1 MVFNQKVIMKENFAE
16 LFEESVAKLDLR
28 PGSLVKAIIIAIN
41 PGQVVVNAGL
51 KSDAIIPASEFTD
64 EKLSVGDS
72 IDVVIETVENGYG
85 ETRLSREKAR
95 RARTWL
101 ELETAYQ
108 DDEPITGTIVERVKG
123 GFTVEIDSVR
133 AFLPGSLVDVKPVR
147 DPGYLEGKT
156 LEFKIIK
163 MDQKR
168 NNVVLSRR
176 AILERETS
184 AEREARLDELQEGQ
198 EVIGVV
204 KNITDY
210 GAFLDLGGIDGLLHV
225 TDISWKRVKH
235 PSEALKVG
243 EEHRVKILK
252 FDREKNRISLGMKQL
267 MEDPWRNIARRYPKS
282 SRIFGTVSNITD
294 YGCFIELEEGVEGL
308 VHMTEMDWTNKNI
321 HPSKVVQLGDE
332 VEVMV
337 LEVDEDRRR
346 ISLGIKQ
353 CKPNPWQEFS
363 EKHQKG
369 EKVKGKI
376 RSITDFGIFV
386 GLEGDIDGLIHLSDI
401 SWNEPGDQAVRKY
414 SKGEEVEAI
423 ILGIDSDR
431 ERISLSIRQ
440 LEEDPVT
447 EFVETHDKN
456 ETFPATVTAVEAKR
470 ATVQLADQVF
480 GQLRISEYSFQRVE
494 DLREELKEGDKID
507 VKIVNVDRKNRQ
519 LQVSHKA
526 TQSKPTAKTSLGVES
541 TKTTLGD
548 LLKEQMKNK
557 EGEDNQE

>member
-1 MVFNQKVIMKENFAE
+1 MKENFSQ
-16 LFEESVAKLDLR
+16 LFEESIAKLDLR
-28 PGSLVKAIIIAIN
+28 PGSLIQATIIALH

-51 KSDAIIPASEFTD
+51 KSDAIIPASEFPG
-64 EKLSVGDS
+64 EELSVGDT
-72 IDVVIETVENGYG
+72 IDVVIKTVENGFG
-85 ETRLSREKAR
+85 ETRLSHEEAR
-95 RARTWL
+95 RAKTWL
-101 ELETAYQ
+101 ELEKAYQ
-108 DDEPITGTIVERVKG
+108 TGEPITGVIVERVKG

-147 DPGYLEGKT
+147 DPGYLEGKA

-176 AILERETS
+176 AILERYNID
-184 AEREARLDELQEGQ
+184 ERKDLLDKLQEGQ
-198 EVIGVV
+198 EVIGIV

-267 MEDPWRNIARRYPKS
+267 MEDPWRNIARRYPKN
-282 SRIFGTVSNITD
+282 SRVFGVVSNITD
-294 YGCFIELEEGVEGL
+294 YGCFVELEEGVEGL

-321 HPSKVVQLGDE
+321 HPSKVVHLSDE

-337 LEVDEDRRR
+337 LEVDEERRR

-353 CKPNPWQEFS
+353 CKANPWQEFA

-369 EKVKGKI
+369 ERIKGKI

-414 SKGEEVEAI
+414 SKGEEVEAV
-423 ILGIDSDR
+423 ILGIDPDR

-440 LEEDPVT
+440 LEADPVT
-447 EFVETHDKN
+447 EFMEGRDKN
-456 ETFPATVTAVEAKR
+456 ETFAATVTAVESKR

-480 GQLRISEYSFQRVE
+480 GQLRISEYSYHRVE
-494 DLREELKEGDKID
+494 DLREELKEGDQID
-507 VKIVNVDRKNRQ
+507 VKVINVDRKNRQ
-519 LQVSHKA
+519 MQVSHKA
-526 TQSKPTAKTSLGVES
+526 TQAKPSTKSSLGVES

-548 LLKEQMKNK
+548 LLKEQMKHK
-557 EGEDNQE
+557 EGEDSQD

>member
-1 MVFNQKVIMKENFAE
+1 MSENFAE
-16 LFEESVAKLDLR
+16 MFEESIAALDLR
-28 PGSLVKAIIIAIN
+28 PGTLVKAKIIALN

-51 KSDAIIPASEFTD
+51 KSDAVISASEFHD

-72 IDVVIETVENGYG
+72 IDVVIETVENGFG

-101 ELETAYQ
+101 ELEKSYENG
-108 DDEPITGTIVERVKG
+108 EPITGTIIERVKG

-176 AILERETS
+176 AVLERETT

-198 EVIGVV
+198 EVIGIV

-235 PSEALKVG
+235 PSEVLKVG

-267 MEDPWRNIARRYPKS
+267 MEDPWRNISRRYPKS
-282 SRIFGTVSNITD
+282 SRVFGAVSNITD
-294 YGCFIELEEGVEGL
+294 YGCFVELEEGVEGL

-353 CKPNPWQEFS
+353 CRPNPWQDFS
-363 EKHQKG
+363 EKHTKG

-401 SWNEPGDQAVRKY
+401 SWTEAGDQAVRKY
-414 SKGEEVEAI
+414 SKGEEVEAV
-423 ILGIDSDR
+423 ILGIDPDR

-440 LEEDPVT
+440 LEEDPVA
-447 EFVETHDKN
+447 EFMEGRDKN
-456 ETFPATVTAVEAKR
+456 DTFDAIVVSVEAKR

-480 GQLRISEYSFQRVE
+480 GQLRISEFSFQRTE
-494 DLREELKEGDKID
+494 DMREELKEGEKIP
-507 VKIVNVDRKNRQ
+507 VKIVSVDRKNRQ

-526 TQSKPTAKTSLGVES
+526 TQSKPATKSVES

-557 EGEDNQE
+557 EGEDTQD

>member
-1 MVFNQKVIMKENFAE
+1 MKENFAE
-16 LFEESVAKLDLR
+16 LFEESIAKLDLR
-28 PGSLVKAIIIAIN
+28 PGSLVKATVIALN
-41 PGQVVVNAGL
+41 AGQVVVNAGL
-51 KSDAIIPASEFTD
+51 KSDAVIAASEFPD
-64 EKLSVGDS
+64 EELSVGDV
-72 IDVVIETVENGYG
+72 IDVVIETVENGFG

-101 ELETAYQ
+101 ELEKSYQ
-108 DDEPITGTIVERVKG
+108 TGEPITGTIIERVKG

-184 AEREARLDELQEGQ
+184 AEREARLDQLQEGQ
-198 EVIGVV
+198 EVIGIV

-235 PSEALKVG
+235 PSEVLKVG

-267 MEDPWRNIARRYPKS
+267 MEDPWRNISRRYPKN
-282 SRIFGTVSNITD
+282 SRIFGVVSNITD
-294 YGCFIELEEGVEGL
+294 YGCFVELEEGVEGL

-353 CKPNPWQEFS
+353 CKPNPWQEFA

-414 SKGEEVEAI
+414 SKGEEVEAV
-423 ILGIDSDR
+423 ILGIDPDR
-431 ERISLSIRQ
+431 ERISLSVRQ

-447 EFVETHDKN
+447 EFMDSRDKN
-456 ETFPATVTAVEAKR
+456 DTFEATVTAVEAKR

-480 GQLRISEYSFQRVE
+480 GQLRISEYSHQRTE
-494 DLREELKEGDKID
+494 DLR
-507 VKIVNVDRKNRQ
+507 
-519 LQVSHKA
+519 
-526 TQSKPTAKTSLGVES
+526 
-541 TKTTLGD
+541 
-548 LLKEQMKNK
+548 
-557 EGEDNQE
+557 

>member
-1 MVFNQKVIMKENFAE
+1 MNENFSE
-16 LFEESVAKLDLR
+16 LFEESIAKLDLR
-28 PGSLVKAIIIAIN
+28 PGSLIKARIIDLP

-51 KSDAIIPASEFTD
+51 KSDAVIPAGEFED
-64 EKLSVGDS
+64 EQLAVGDI
-72 IDVVIETVENGYG
+72 IDVVIETVENGFG

-101 ELETAYQ
+101 ELEKAYQ
-108 DDEPITGTIVERVKG
+108 TGEPITGRIIERVKG
-123 GFTVEIDSVR
+123 GFTVEIESVR

-147 DPGYLEGKT
+147 DPGYLEGKI
-156 LEFKIIK
+156 LDFKIIK

-235 PSEALKVG
+235 PSEVLKVG

-282 SRIFGTVSNITD
+282 SRIFGKVSNITD
-294 YGCFIELEEGVEGL
+294 YGCFVELENGVEGL

-337 LEVDEDRRR
+337 LEVDEERRR

-353 CKPNPWQEFS
+353 CRPNPWQEFAD
-363 EKHQKG
+363 KHQKG

-414 SKGEEVEAI
+414 TKGEEVEAV
-423 ILGIDSDR
+423 ILGIDPDR

-447 EFVETHDKN
+447 QFVESHDKN
-456 ETFPATVTAVEAKR
+456 AVFSAKVTAVDIKR
-470 ATVQLADQVF
+470 ATVQLSDQVF
-480 GQLRISEYSFQRVE
+480 GQLRISEYSYQRIE
-494 DLREELKEGDKID
+494 DLREEIKEGDQID
-507 VKIVNVDRKNRQ
+507 VKIVSVDRKNRQ

-526 TQSKPTAKTSLGVES
+526 TQSKPATKSSLGVES

-557 EGEDNQE
+557 EGEGAGE

>member
-1 MVFNQKVIMKENFAE
+1 MNESFSE
-16 LFEESVAKLDLR
+16 LFEESIAKLDLR
-28 PGSLVKAIIIAIN
+28 PGSLVKAKIIALTSN
-41 PGQVVVNAGL
+41 QVVVNAGL
-51 KSDAIIPASEFTD
+51 KSDAVISMSEFPD
-64 EKLSVGDS
+64 EQLSVGDS
-72 IDVVIETVENGYG
+72 IDVVIETVENGFG

-101 ELETAYQ
+101 ELEKAYQ
-108 DDEPITGTIVERVKG
+108 TGEAILGTIVERVKG

-147 DPGYLEGKT
+147 DPGYLEGKS

-235 PSEALKVG
+235 PSEVLKVG

-282 SRIFGTVSNITD
+282 SRVFGVVSNITD
-294 YGCFIELEEGVEGL
+294 YGCFVELEEGVEGL

-321 HPSKVVQLGDE
+321 HPSKVVQLNDE

-353 CKPNPWQEFS
+353 CKANPWQEFAD
-363 EKHQKG
+363 KHQKG
-369 EKVKGKI
+369 EKIKGKI

-386 GLEGDIDGLIHLSDI
+386 GLEGDIDGLIHLTDI
-401 SWNEPGDQAVRKY
+401 SWNEPGEQAVRKY

-423 ILGIDSDR
+423 ILGIDPDR

-447 EFVETHDKN
+447 EFMEKHDKN
-456 ETFPATVTAVEAKR
+456 ANFEATVTAVEAKR
-470 ATVQLADQVF
+470 ATVQLADQVL
-480 GQLRISEYSFQRVE
+480 GQLRISEYSYQRTE
-494 DLREELKEGDKID
+494 DLREELKEGDKIE
-507 VKIVNVDRKNRQ
+507 VKVINVDRKNRQ

-526 TQSKPTAKTSLGVES
+526 TQIKPATKSSLGVES

-557 EGEDNQE
+557 EGDEGQD

>member
-1 MVFNQKVIMKENFAE
+1 MSENFAK
-16 LFEESVAKLDLR
+16 LFEESIANLDLR
-28 PGSLVKAIIIAIN
+28 PGSLVKAKVIALH

-51 KSDAIIPASEFTD
+51 KSDAVISANEFPD
-64 EKLSVGDS
+64 EQVSVGDL
-72 IDVVIETVENGYG
+72 IDVVIETVENGFG

-101 ELETAYQ
+101 ELEKAYQ
-108 DDEPITGTIVERVKG
+108 TGDSISGTIIERVKG

-147 DPGYLEGKT
+147 DPGYLEGKS

-198 EVIGVV
+198 EVIGIV

-235 PSEALKVG
+235 PSEVLKVG

-282 SRIFGTVSNITD
+282 SRVFGTVSNITD
-294 YGCFIELEEGVEGL
+294 YGCFVELEEGVEGL

-353 CKPNPWQEFS
+353 CKANPWQEFA

-414 SKGEEVEAI
+414 SKGEEVEAV
-423 ILGIDSDR
+423 ILGIDPDR
-431 ERISLSIRQ
+431 ERISLSIRE

-447 EFVETHDKN
+447 EFMEGRDKN
-456 ETFPATVTAVEAKR
+456 ESFEATVTAVEAKR

-480 GQLRISEYSFQRVE
+480 GQLRISEYSYQRTE
-494 DLREELKEGDKID
+494 DLREELKEGDKIE
-507 VKIVNVDRKNRQ
+507 VRVVNIDRKNRQ

-526 TQSKPTAKTSLGVES
+526 TQSKPATKSSLGVES

-557 EGEDNQE
+557 ESDDSQE